1 MSDNTHEII
10 VADIGGTHARF
21 AIAQM
26 QGGALQQLTHQRTL
40 PTADHATLQIAWE
53 DYARQID
60 RPLPKDGAI
69 AAAARVDGDV
79 MTFTNSSWMLRPA
92 LVSEKLGLERFVIV
106 NDFGAVAYATATAT
120 SDQLAHICGPNDSD
134 MRKDGVVT
142 ILGPGTGL
150 GVSHLLWR
158 NGQYFVTETEGG
170 HIDFSPRDAVEDR
183 ILAVLRK
190 AHGRG
195 SAERMVA
202 GPALKTIYKVLAEI
216 ENSTAKMLDDKA
228 LWQLALSGQDSLASA
243 AFDRYCLCLGGV
255 AGDLALAHGAHMVV
269 VAGGLGARIGDRFDQ
284 SGFRERFVSKG
295 RFRSLMQSMTV
306 KRLVAEEPGLKG
318 AAAAFVQRYP
328 D

>member
-1 MSDNTHEII
+1 MTDKTHEIV

-21 AIAQM
+21 AIAKIT
-26 QGGALQQLTHQRTL
+26 GSTLLELTHQRTL
-40 PTADHATLQIAWE
+40 PTADHASLQIAWE
-53 DYARQID
+53 DYARQIE
-60 RPLPKDGAI
+60 RPLPTDGAI

-92 LVSEKLGLERFVIV
+92 LVTEKLGLQRFTIV
-106 NDFGAVAYATATAT
+106 NDFGAVAYATATAKP
-120 SDQLAHICGPNDSD
+120 DQLAHICGPEDCD
-134 MRKDGVVT
+134 PQQDGVVT

-158 NGQYFVTETEGG
+158 DGQYFVTETEGG
-170 HIDFSPRDAVEDR
+170 HIDFAPHDAVEDR
-183 ILAVLRK
+183 ILGMLRK

-195 SAERMVA
+195 SVERMVA

-216 ENSTAKMLDDKA
+216 ENSPAQALDDKA
-228 LWQLALSGQDSLASA
+228 LWQLALSGKDSLASA

-269 VAGGLGARIGDRFDQ
+269 LAGGLGARIGDMFDQ
-284 SGFRERFVSKG
+284 SGFRERFVAKG
-295 RFRSLMQSMTV
+295 RFRTLMQSITV
-306 KRLVAEEPGLKG
+306 KRLISDEPGLTG
-318 AAAAFVQRYP
+318 AAAAFAHRYP